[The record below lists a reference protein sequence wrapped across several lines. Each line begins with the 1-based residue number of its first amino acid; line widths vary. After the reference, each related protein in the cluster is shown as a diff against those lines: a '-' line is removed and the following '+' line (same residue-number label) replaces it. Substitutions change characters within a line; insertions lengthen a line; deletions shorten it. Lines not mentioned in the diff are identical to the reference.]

1 MKIHNNMTNLEIV
14 ELLKAVASAYEIK
27 DEEKNRFKI
36 IAYNRAADAVE
47 HLSSEAK
54 DLWDEGKLEEI
65 PGVGKSIAN
74 HLDEIFKKGKSTH
87 FKKVMKGLPAATYDL
102 ISIPGIGPKTA
113 EKLTKK
119 FGKRIGKKTSIKD
132 LERLAKKGEIAKLE
146 GMGED
151 SQEAILKA
159 IKDTK
164 GKTKRLLLPYA
175 QNTADEIIDWLQ
187 KSKDVKRS
195 DTLGSLRR
203 KASTVGDVDVAVASD
218 NPSKVIKHF
227 CSYPKK
233 TRVLEKGKRDASI
246 ILPGGKQVDL
256 KIQSPNS
263 YGALLQHFTGS
274 KHHNIALR
282 EYANKKG
289 LSLSEYG
296 IKKRKTKSKKTM
308 KFSDEKSFYNYL
320 KLKWIPPE
328 LREDNG
334 EIEAAVNNNLPKL
347 IKEKDVRADLQIHS
361 DFDIETSHDVG
372 ESSMEAIIE
381 KADSLGYEYIAFTEH
396 NPSKSRHSKS
406 QITDIIKRKK
416 EKVDK
421 LSEKLKKDNY
431 SNIKRV
437 FNSLEIDILPSG
449 KLPVPM
455 EGLRFLDFALV
466 SIHSSF
472 KKTRKQMTDRVI
484 SALSHEKV
492 KIFAHPTARKLNTRE
507 GVELDWETI
516 FDYCVNNDKWLE
528 INADPMRLDLPDFLV
543 KDAVTNNVILTLG
556 TDAHHKDML
565 DNMKYGVYVA
575 RRGWAQKENVV
586 NTKSLDEFEKLLK

>member
-1 MKIHNNMTNLEIV
+1 
-14 ELLKAVASAYEIK
+14 
-27 DEEKNRFKI
+27 
-36 IAYNRAADAVE
+36 
-47 HLSSEAK
+47 
-54 DLWDEGKLEEI
+54 
-65 PGVGKSIAN
+65 
-74 HLDEIFKKGKSTH
+74 
-87 FKKVMKGLPAATYDL
+87 
-102 ISIPGIGPKTA
+102 
-113 EKLTKK
+113 
-119 FGKRIGKKTSIKD
+119 
-132 LERLAKKGEIAKLE
+132 
-146 GMGED
+146 
-151 SQEAILKA
+151 
-159 IKDTK
+159 
-164 GKTKRLLLPYA
+164 
-175 QNTADEIIDWLQ
+175 
-187 KSKDVKRS
+187 
-195 DTLGSLRR
+195 
-203 KASTVGDVDVAVASD
+203 
-218 NPSKVIKHF
+218 
-227 CSYPKK
+227 
-233 TRVLEKGKRDASI
+233 
-246 ILPGGKQVDL
+246 
-256 KIQSPNS
+256 
-263 YGALLQHFTGS
+263 
-274 KHHNIALR
+274 
-282 EYANKKG
+282 
-289 LSLSEYG
+289 
-296 IKKRKTKSKKTM
+296 M